1 MRAVSTVGGKAMG
14 SDGSFR
20 FEIENLAA
28 DEHGNK
34 VTVVKCHGRLIS
46 ENAAETKEIVK
57 PLLSAGGRTVIDL
70 GDLNYMDSSG
80 LGTLIGLKV
89 SAVKQGLCIL
99 EFVNMTPR
107 VMELLRISNL
117 SKVLSS

>member
-1 MRAVSTVGGKAMG
+1 MESASIRY
-14 SDGSFR
+14 
-20 FEIENLAA
+20 EIENLPQ

-46 ENAAETKEIVK
+46 ENAAELKDAVK
-57 PLLSAGGRTVIDL
+57 ALLPLGGRIVIDL

-80 LGTLIGLKV
+80 LGALIGLKV

-117 SKVLSS
+117 SKVFSS